1 MLFSKSTNDKI
12 KDLVRWGK
20 EVKLNIPSK
29 IIDIEKIKRLDLSF
43 KGLSKLPKDIQLFQ
57 NLAELNLSYNNLS
70 ALPKECKD
78 LKKLRV
84 LDLGYNQFGEI
95 PETICHLHEIEILNF
110 EANLLKKIP
119 SNLCNLKELK
129 DLNLFA
135 NQIIALPDD
144 IGSLKNLQRLNLAV
158 NQLNKLPDSFGKLE
172 NIEVLELWLN
182 KFELI
187 PKIIST
193 LPKLHD
199 LYDSFDTEKL
209 NKTLIR
215 AVFANNK
222 VLAEKLIFYG
232 ADVNYKLQGF
242 GSHLFTTPLF
252 EAKTLILVKFLLS
265 KGANP
270 YLKRELV
277 KTVLTKDGEEIRS
290 TGRFET
296 FLSKNHPREIA
307 EYLQTATLPP
317 EPPDE
322 SDHSSDD
329 VFF

>member
-1 MLFSKSTNDKI
+1 M
-12 KDLVRWGK
+12 
-20 EVKLNIPSK
+20 
-29 IIDIEKIKRLDLSF
+29 
-43 KGLSKLPKDIQLFQ
+43 
-57 NLAELNLSYNNLS
+57 
-70 ALPKECKD
+70 
-78 LKKLRV
+78 
-84 LDLGYNQFGEI
+84 
-95 PETICHLHEIEILNF
+95 
-110 EANLLKKIP
+110 
-119 SNLCNLKELK
+119 
-129 DLNLFA
+129 
-135 NQIIALPDD
+135 ALPDD
-144 IGSLKNLQRLNLAV
+144 IGSLKNLKRLNLAV

-172 NIEVLELWLN
+172 NIEILELWLN

-296 FLSKNHPREIA
+296 FLSKNHTREIA

-322 SDHSSDD
+322 PDHSSDD